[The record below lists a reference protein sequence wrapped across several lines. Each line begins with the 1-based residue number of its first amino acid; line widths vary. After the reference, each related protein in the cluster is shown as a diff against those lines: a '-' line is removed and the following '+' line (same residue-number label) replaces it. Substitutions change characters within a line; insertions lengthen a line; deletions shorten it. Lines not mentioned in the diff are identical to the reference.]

1 MHMWMKS
8 LILPISVAML
18 MVSTATCLEFGRHSL
33 LQEGEGRKVMGLISM
48 NVAAVVAGISAHIFQ
63 KLYRCFLFIFCLCH
77 LFHLKDGA

>member
-1 MHMWMKS
+1 MYMWMKS

-18 MVSTATCLEFGRHSL
+18 MVSIATCLEFGRRSL

-63 KLYRCFLFIFCLCH
+63 KLYRCFLFIFV
-77 LFHLKDGA
+77 FAISVT